1 MGILYFFVMIIAS
14 FLYRVPAKD
23 WKPEGWNPETL
34 TSKNMVT
41 DNDVHQTFY
50 TEFFIIKLF

>member
-1 MGILYFFVMIIAS
+1 
-14 FLYRVPAKD
+14 
-23 WKPEGWNPETL
+23 
-34 TSKNMVT
+34 MVT